1 MEKLFN
7 PIVQAIIQK
16 DLSLLTGEDLVSIA
30 LRDGATNDLPGAITL
45 AYGLITDNERMANE
59 ILGNELIE
67 NIKAYVAEHDRTEPK
82 DGAFTD

>member
-16 DLSLLTGEDLVSIA
+16 DLSQLKSGNQVAVQLKEA
-30 LRDGATNDLPGAITL
+30 AMNDLPGAITL

-59 ILGNELIE
+59 ILGEELIE
-67 NIKAYVAEHDRTEPK
+67 NIKAYVSEHDRTEPK